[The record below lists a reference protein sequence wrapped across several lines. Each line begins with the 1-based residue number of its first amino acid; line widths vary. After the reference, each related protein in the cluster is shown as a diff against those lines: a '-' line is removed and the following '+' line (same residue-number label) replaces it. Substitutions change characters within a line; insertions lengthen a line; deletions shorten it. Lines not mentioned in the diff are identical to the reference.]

1 MVHQKWH
8 SELGHYFSE
17 GLAKANALSTEEWSE
32 GKWVPWLTTWS
43 QSPFIVRR
51 LHVEAVRHILIGLEP
66 LILIVVNR
74 FEVNR
79 KLSTLP
85 EPYGLVFTDAHIS
98 VLNHREIAR
107 EGNRRFN
114 SKRLI
119 VALRKIFKVRDCI
132 QCQVFDQIVFGLFN
146 WR

>member
-1 MVHQKWH
+1 VHQKWH

-32 GKWVPWLTTWS
+32 GKWIPWLTTGS

-51 LHVEAVRHILIGLEP
+51 LHVEAVRHILIRLEP
-66 LILIVVNR
+66 LILIVVNC

-85 EPYGLVFTDAHIS
+85 EPNGLVFTDAHIC
-98 VLNHREIAR
+98 VLNHRELA
-107 EGNRRFN
+107 
-114 SKRLI
+114 
-119 VALRKIFKVRDCI
+119 
-132 QCQVFDQIVFGLFN
+132 
-146 WR
+146 